1 MFVIILRLY
10 FSNMVESKRFFK
22 VLSVAI
28 AGVLLV
34 SCSEER
40 ESYTVTSNK
49 IVESV
54 YSSVVIEP
62 AHMYKVNAT
71 IPGDI
76 DEIFVKAGDSIKAG
90 EVILTIRDV
99 QSRSSADNAKLA
111 YELAKRNYRGDLN
124 MLNDLKLELNN
135 AAIKRQND
143 SLNYYRNKQLYE
155 RNAVTKV
162 DLENSELMFTS
173 SKNNHE
179 LIRNKI
185 DRMAVDLKTSMEQ
198 AKNTYTSS
206 LSRSNDAVV
215 TNRLDGLVYDIYKE
229 PGELVMTQETVAVVG
244 SADEFVIKMLIDEVD
259 ITRVKVGQ
267 KIYVTLEAYD
277 GQVFEAR
284 VTHITPKMDERTQT
298 FSVDGVFVESP
309 PKLYLGLT
317 GEGNIVV
324 DESAKSVVIP
334 REYLKGTNKVE
345 TDAGEVVVKTGIKS
359 LSHVQILSGL
369 KEGDKIY
376 KPE

>member
-1 MFVIILRLY
+1 
-10 FSNMVESKRFFK
+10 MVERKRFFK

-28 AGVLLV
+28 AGVILV

-90 EVILTIRDV
+90 EAILTIRDV

-143 SLNYYRNKQLYE
+143 SLNYYRNKQLFE

-179 LIRNKI
+179 LIKNKI

-324 DESAKSVVIP
+324 DESVNSVVIP

-345 TDAGEVVVKTGIKS
+345 TDAGEVEVKTGIKS